1 MKISKEFIEEL
12 KSRLD
17 IVSVAQKYL
26 ELKKSGR
33 NYFALCPF
41 HKEKTPS
48 FSINPELQIF
58 KCFGCGKSGDV
69 ITLVMELE
77 NLNYV
82 ETVEFLANSV
92 GLTIPQAFEGES
104 DRALKRVRDALSDA
118 LYFFRETLKNGR
130 EGEVALNYLFKRGI
144 KRETIEFFK
153 IGYAP
158 FGGDKLISFLR
169 KKGYSE
175 GVIEKAGV
183 VSRDKNGKL
192 FDRFRNRIIIPIF
205 DIRGRIVGFG
215 GRDLG
220 DRGPKYLNSPE
231 SEFFKKRKLLFG
243 LNFSKDE
250 IKKKNL
256 AILVEG
262 YFDLIYTFQSGVK
275 NLVAPLGTS
284 LTEEQIKLLKRYTDR
299 VVINFDPDAAGIE
312 ATKRSLIMFLQNDFD
327 VKILNLQEG
336 LDPDE
341 YIKKYGVE
349 KYRKV
354 LDGAESFMGFLFE
367 YFERKYANFPTP
379 KKKRKIFDEFF
390 PFISSIE
397 NELELFSYLVELGEK
412 LGIEKDIIIE
422 DFRRKKKKA
431 YSKTGDLKD
440 EDNKGVLPDI
450 SKPER
455 DIIFFTFYFPEESS
469 KILKKFSNNYETF
482 SLFFQSKIMAVVFD
496 FLKKGRKIKLD
507 EVKKELDEEN
517 AWLLEEILTGIYL
530 NFSEDDFKNCIEMLR
545 KRRLYEELREVNK
558 EIEVAERK
566 NDILKLKELFEIQKS
581 ILNLIWEKNDS
592 RR

>member
-17 IVSVAQKYL
+17 IVSVAQRYL

-48 FSINPELQIF
+48 FSINPDLQIF

-77 NLNYV
+77 SLNYV
-82 ETVEFLANSV
+82 EAVEFLANSV
-92 GLTIPQAFEGES
+92 GLTIPHSYEGEVDS
-104 DRALKRVRDALSDA
+104 ELKKVRSVLSDS
-118 LYFFRETLKNGR
+118 LHFFQSTLKNSK
-130 EGEVALNYLFKRGI
+130 EGEAALSYLIGRGI
-144 KRETIEFFK
+144 KEETVEFFK

-205 DIRGRIVGFG
+205 DIRGRVVGFG

-231 SEFFKKRKLLFG
+231 SEIFKKRNLLFG
-243 LNFSKDE
+243 LNFTKDA
-250 IKKKNL
+250 IKKGNQ

-262 YFDLIYTFQSGVK
+262 YFDLIYTYQSGVK

-284 LTEEQIKLLKRYTDR
+284 LTESQVRLLKRYADSIM
-299 VVINFDPDAAGIE
+299 INFDPDEAGIE
-312 ATKRSLIMFLQNDFD
+312 AARRSIIMLLENDFD
-327 VKILNLQEG
+327 IKILKLQDG

-341 YIKKYGVE
+341 YIRKFGVE
-349 KYRKV
+349 NYRKV
-354 LDGAESFMGFLFE
+354 LEGASSFMDFLFE
-367 YFERKYANFPTP
+367 YFEKKYANFPTP

-390 PFISSIE
+390 PFLYSVKS
-397 NELELFSYLVELGEK
+397 ELELFSYLVELGER

-422 DFRRKKKKA
+422 DFKRKKKRA

-440 EDNKGVLPDI
+440 RDNKSVLPDI

-507 EVKKELDEEN
+507 EIKEELDEEN
-517 AWLLEEILTGIYL
+517 ACLLEEILTGIYL
-530 NFSEDDFKNCIEMLR
+530 NFSESDFKNCIEMLR
-545 KRRLYEELREVNK
+545 KKRLHEELKKVNK

-566 NDILKLKELFEIQKS
+566 NDVLKLKELFEIQKS
-581 ILNLIWEKNDS
+581 IINLIWEKNDS